1 MASFSYNT
9 DDFPQLPSN
18 ECFHQLTSIYIPVKA
33 RERNSKAV
41 SFSYMVNPL
50 LLEKKGFVLL
60 KRICFRFNQMVF
72 SGLILGHLFY
82 HVNLLFVQHLVY
94 RMYIRL
100 LSLLS
105 LYVTVKT
112 SAIVLKVVILSV
124 RVVDRVNKP
133 EYPIVSSSNS
143 VTNISKSPK
152 FTPTNSHSID
162 SSTSTIRVVSHRNI
176 HRKRKL
182 RKSVISSSFV
192 NSANSHD
199 IANKFIVGRDRI
211 NVLAN
216 P

>member
-1 MASFSYNT
+1 
-9 DDFPQLPSN
+9 
-18 ECFHQLTSIYIPVKA
+18 
-33 RERNSKAV
+33 
-41 SFSYMVNPL
+41 
-50 LLEKKGFVLL
+50 
-60 KRICFRFNQMVF
+60 MVF
-72 SGLILGHLFY
+72 SGLILGHLFC
-82 HVNLLFVQHLVY
+82 HVNLLFVQHLVH

-112 SAIVLKVVILSV
+112 SAIVPKVVILSV

>member
-1 MASFSYNT
+1 MALFSYNT
-9 DDFPQLPSN
+9 DDFPRLPSN
-18 ECFHQLTSIYIPVKA
+18 ECFHQLTSVYIPIKA

-50 LLEKKGFVLL
+50 LLEKNVFVLL
-60 KRICFRFNQMVF
+60 KRICFRFNQIF
-72 SGLILGHLFY
+72 SGLILGHLFC
-82 HVNLLFVQHLVY
+82 HVNLLFVQHLVH

-112 SAIVLKVVILSV
+112 SVIVLKVVILSV

-192 NSANSHD
+192 NSANNHD